1 MPSLLGGPSSPPAQM
16 HKLKKAL
23 FLLTAVGV
31 VFRSEIAILVGTHA
45 VWLLLQHRL
54 PVRGVIVPGLLGLII
69 GLCIT
74 VPVDSFFWQKFPT
87 WPEFTGFVYN
97 VMKGKSVAW
106 GRSPFLYYIVSA
118 IPRLFLNPLTYLI
131 CIPMALNSPA
141 LEGPALDMLI
151 PNLAFIAIYSFQPHK
166 EWRFIVYAIPPLT
179 AVAAMGAS
187 WIWTRRAK
195 NLAYRLLAMGLVAST
210 AASFVASLGMA
221 LVSSY
226 NYPGAQALIYLHDS
240 AEGSKPD
247 IRVHMDTL
255 SCMTGVTRFLQIPRA
270 TNRGT
275 RWLYDKTEDEER
287 LLHPAFWNQF
297 DYALAERPEKAIGS
311 WEVIHTVQG
320 FAGFNTIRPGQG
332 LRHSRNAMVA
342 MRRLVNSE
350 KRSWENV
357 VDCLLEL
364 WMAFEQLMRTWV
376 TRGWWLEAR
385 MEPRI
390 RILKSTKEW
399 IIPEKEVDQGESRF

>member
-1 MPSLLGGPSSPPAQM
+1 M
-16 HKLKKAL
+16 HKLKEAL

-31 VFRSEIAILVGTHA
+31 VFRSEIAILVGAHA

-54 PVRGVIVPGLLGLII
+54 PVTGVIVPGLLGLIV

-74 VPVDSFFWQKFPT
+74 VPVDSFFWQKFPI

-97 VMKGKSVAW
+97 VMEGKSAAW
-106 GRSPFLYYIVSA
+106 GTSPFLYYIVSA
-118 IPRLFLNPLTYLI
+118 LPRLFLNPLAYLI

-166 EWRFIVYAIPPLT
+166 EWRFIVYVIPPLT

-226 NYPGAQALIYLHDS
+226 NYPGAQALVYLHDS

-255 SCMTGVTRFLQIPRA
+255 SCTTGVTRFLQIPRA

-275 RWLYDKTEDEER
+275 RWFYDKTEDEER

-311 WEVIHTVQG
+311 WEVIHTVEG
-320 FAGFNTIRPGQG
+320 FAGFNTLRPGQG
-332 LRHSRNAMVA
+332 LRHSQNAMVS
-342 MRRLVNSE
+342 MRRLVSSE
-350 KRSWENV
+350 KWSWENV
-357 VDCLLEL
+357 GDGLLEL
-364 WMAFEQLMRTWV
+364 WMASEQLMRTWV

-399 IIPEKEVDQGESRF
+399 IIPEKEVDQGASRF